1 MAGNEDDVVVQVDD
15 GSIKQT
21 ERFLVAA
28 RKMAATVRD
37 ADERKLFAWDIE
49 DVQPR
54 NAALCEA

>member
-1 MAGNEDDVVVQVDD
+1 MEVQVDD

-37 ADERKLFAWDIE
+37 ADERKLFAWDNE